1 MAITSNETVQ
11 FNIDRIVDNQILVYD
26 ATVGAF
32 VNESI
37 GSLTANVQITGL
49 GRNLGSSG
57 VGIYNSNDGAYLQ
70 FYKIAAGANTTLNLA
85 DNVITIDSV
94 VGTSD
99 VDVQTANANTVAVYD
114 SQGNIINGSDTIII
128 EDDSVIIS
136 GSVNN
141 VVISNGTIT
150 ATSIITDTVELAS
163 GVQFPQADGNAN
175 QILVTDGN
183 GTLSWSDNIDISGKV
198 DSTVFNAYQA
208 TAITTVSNHAPVL
221 NNLYSLGNSTNKYS
235 QVFSTYFR
243 GTADLAVNSLNLGS
257 QPAANYMLRSDTY
270 DADQIQALIANVQ
283 VANTDGLLSSITVTD
298 GSVSYTGATVDIRS
312 ADSNIIVSAD
322 PVTKR
327 ITLTANVDH
336 YTFSRIAVNGNVNN
350 YIVADKSNDVLNFK
364 AGTGISLVADPS
376 DDSVTIS
383 ATGGGFGG
391 ASTISE
397 LSDVGSI
404 AGIQDGQALLWSSAN
419 TQFEYG
425 NVSAAAAATSLIVG
439 TRTGS
444 ESISLIGGSTLTVI
458 GRTSNVAVGL
468 S

>member
-1 MAITSNETVQ
+1 MAITTNQTVQ
-11 FNIDRIVDNQILVYD
+11 FNIDRIVDDQILVYD
-26 ATVGAF
+26 ASVGAF

-37 GSLTANVQITGL
+37 GSLTANVQLTGL

-57 VGIYNSNDGAYLQ
+57 IGLYNSNDGAYLQ
-70 FYKIAAGANTTLNLA
+70 FYKIASGANTILSLA
-85 DNVITIDSV
+85 DNVITIDAI
-94 VGTSD
+94 VGTTS
-99 VDVQTANANTVAVYD
+99 VDIQTANANTVAVFD
-114 SQGNIINGSDTIII
+114 SQGNVISGSDTINI
-128 EDDSVIIS
+128 EDNSVTIV
-136 GSVNN
+136 GPANN

-198 DSTVFNAYQA
+198 DSTVFNAYQS

-243 GTADLAVNSLNLGS
+243 GTADLAVNSQNLGS

-270 DADQIQALIANVQ
+270 NADQIEALIANVQ
-283 VANTDGLLSSITVTD
+283 VSNTDGLLSSITVTD
-298 GSVSYTGATVDIRS
+298 GSVSYTDTTVDIRS

-322 PVTKR
+322 PVTKS
-327 ITLTANVDH
+327 IVLTANVDH
-336 YTFSRIAVNGNVNN
+336 HTFSRVAVNGNTSN
-350 YIVADKSNDVLNFK
+350 YIVADRHDDVLNIK
-364 AGTGISLVADPS
+364 SGAGISIVADPT

-383 ATGGGFGG
+383 AIAVDSG
-391 ASTISE
+391 ANVISD

-404 AGIQDGQALLWSSAN
+404 SGIQDGQALIWSSAN
-419 TQFEYG
+419 TRFEYG
-425 NVSAAAAATSLIVG
+425 NVSTAGSATSLIVG
-439 TRTGS
+439 TRGGS